1 VGDLLVVPGERKDGS
16 RVSLEFAIAPLGRRG
31 RRLAGLV
38 AVMRD
43 VTARFQETKAL
54 KQQLG
59 LAS

>member
-1 VGDLLVVPGERKDGS
+1 VGDLLVVPGERRDGS
-16 RVSLEFAIAPLGRRG
+16 GSRLSSPSRRSAG
-31 RRLAGLV
+31 EDGRLAGLV

-54 KQQLG
+54 KRQLG